1 MTDRRGLPGQPF
13 PSSAATGDIPVPGTL
28 PTAIQVRG
36 ARHNNLRNVDVDV
49 PLWRTVAVVGVS
61 GSGKTSL
68 AMGTL
73 YAEGMQRFLES
84 LSTYSRRR
92 LTQAQRPDV
101 DRIDHLP
108 PALALRQRPPVPGPR
123 STVGTMSE
131 VLNVLRL
138 MMSRLGSHLCP
149 NGHRVAPSIDTQR
162 EEIICPVCGARFEH
176 PSAESFAFNSY
187 GACPACHGL
196 GVRSEVDVATL
207 VPDPGKTIEQGAVL
221 PWNSG
226 GRRLSMYA
234 ARELGVRL
242 DVPYR
247 SLTSRER
254 DIVLYGEPVRRQV
267 TLTSGRNG
275 RTVQLS
281 VNYDNAVAAVERSLR
296 SDNERTRRLVQRFL
310 ITRVCSVCHGTR
322 LRPEALTS
330 QLGGRNIAEISALGL
345 GELRGFMAG
354 LPAGLPAELSRM
366 TTGLLAEL
374 NGRLTP
380 LLDVGLSYLTL
391 DRAGASLSTGERQR
405 IELTST
411 VRESTTG
418 MLYVLDEPSVGLHP
432 ANVQGLDKTIAALAG
447 NGNTVVVVEHER
459 ELIRSADWVIELG
472 PGAGASGGT
481 VIAQGTPG
489 RLETDP
495 RSIMGPF
502 LAGAAA
508 VPRHRPAR
516 PGPGGRVTIEIG
528 DLYNLHDLTAA
539 FPLHRLTALA
549 GPSGAGKTALILDSL
564 IPSARALLSGS
575 ALPGHVRRLDLGGI
589 RQVVQIDASPIG
601 QNARSTPATYSGAFD
616 QIRRVFADSAYAR
629 RRRWKPGHFSFNTRE
644 GQCPTC
650 RGLGHIDLDVQYL
663 PDITV
668 GCPTCHGARFNDATL
683 AVRIDGLTVADVL
696 GLSVH
701 DALERFADRAPVAAA
716 LRPVDQVGLGYLRL
730 GEPTPSLSGGE
741 SQRLR
746 IASRLRSS
754 QRGTLYVFDEPST
767 GLHPLDV
774 ATLVGVI
781 DRLLGAG
788 ATIIVIDHDL
798 DLLAAADHLIDM
810 GPGGGPDGGHIVAA
824 GTPEEVARAPGSVTG
839 PWLAEHLGLPEARQA
854 GVLSHHPG

>member
-1 MTDRRGLPGQPF
+1 MTVRAD
-13 PSSAATGDIPVPGTL
+13 SVPETL
-28 PTAIQVRG
+28 PLAIGVHG
-36 ARHNNLRNVDVDV
+36 ARHNNLRDVDVDV

-68 AMGTL
+68 AIGTL
-73 YAEGMQRFLES
+73 YAEGMQRYLAG

-92 LTQAQRPDV
+92 LTQVQRPDV

-108 PALALRQRPPVPGPR
+108 PALSLRQRPPIPGPR

-149 NGHRVAPSIDTQR
+149 NGHRIDPSIATFA
-162 EEIICPVCGARFEH
+162 EEIVCPVCGARFQH

-187 GACPACHGL
+187 GACPACQGL
-196 GVRSEVDVATL
+196 GVRSAVDETTL
-207 VPDPGKTIEQGAVL
+207 VPDPDKTIEEGAVL

-234 ARELGVRL
+234 AGELGVRL
-242 DVPYR
+242 DVPYT
-247 SLTSRER
+247 SLTERER
-254 DIVLYGEPVRRQV
+254 DIVLHGAPVRRQV
-267 TLTSGRNG
+267 MLHSGRGG
-275 RTVQLS
+275 RTVRLS
-281 VNYDNAVAAVERSLR
+281 VNYDSAVAAVERSLR
-296 SDNERTRRLVQRFL
+296 SDNERTRRLAQRFVV
-310 ITRVCSVCHGTR
+310 TRVCSVCHGTR

-330 QLGGRNIAEISALGL
+330 QLGGRNIAEISTLSLAA
-345 GELRGFMAG
+345 LRGFAAS
-354 LPAGLPAELSRM
+354 LPAGLPAQLSRV

-374 NGRLTP
+374 NGTLTP

-391 DRAGASLSTGERQR
+391 DRPGASLSTGERQR

-411 VRESTTG
+411 VRASTTG

-432 ANVQGLDKTIAALAG
+432 SNVIGLRETISALAG
-447 NGNTVVVVEHER
+447 NGNSVIVVEHER

-472 PGAGASGGT
+472 PGAGAQGGH
-481 VIAQGTPG
+481 VITAGTPG
-489 RLETDP
+489 QLEADP
-495 RSIMGPF
+495 RSIIGPF
-502 LAGAAA
+502 LAGAPSVSRARAA
-508 VPRHRPAR
+508 
-516 PGPGGRVTIEIG
+516 GGAGDGQIVIEVA
-528 DLYNLHDLTAA
+528 DLYNVHDLTAA
-539 FPLHRLTALA
+539 FPVNRLTAVA
-549 GPSGAGKTALILDSL
+549 GPSGAGKTALVLDSL
-564 IPSARALLSGS
+564 IPAARARLAGS
-575 ALPGHVRRLDLGGI
+575 PEPSHVRRLDLRGI

-601 QNARSTPATYSGAFD
+601 QNARSTPATYCGAFD
-616 QIRRVFADSAYAR
+616 HIRRLFAASAYAR

-644 GQCPTC
+644 GQCPVC

-663 PDITV
+663 PDIAV
-668 GCPTCHGARFNDATL
+668 PCPACHGARFNDAVL
-683 AVRIDGLTVADVL
+683 AVQVDGLRIADVL

-701 DALERFADRAPVAAA
+701 DAVERFADTAPIAAA
-716 LRPVDQVGLGYLRL
+716 LRPVSEVGLGYLTL

-741 SQRLR
+741 SQRLK

-754 QRGTLYVFDEPST
+754 QRGALYVFDEPTT

-774 ATLVGVI
+774 ATLVSVF
-781 DRLLGAG
+781 DRLLDAG

-810 GPGGGPDGGHIVAA
+810 GPGGGPEGGRILTA
-824 GTPEEVARAPGSVTG
+824 GAPGDVARDPGSVTG
-839 PWLAEHLGLPEARQA
+839 PWLAGYLGLPAVSRA
-854 GVLSHHPG
+854 APG

>member
-1 MTDRRGLPGQPF
+1 M
-13 PSSAATGDIPVPGTL
+13 AASDIAVPETL
-28 PTAIQVRG
+28 PTVIAVRG
-36 ARHNNLRNVDVDV
+36 ARHNNLRDIDVDV

-73 YAEGMQRFLES
+73 YAEGLHRFLES

-108 PALALRQRPPVPGPR
+108 PALALRQRPPIPGPR

-138 MMSRLGSHLCP
+138 MMSRLGTHLCP
-149 NGHRVAPSIDTQR
+149 NGHLVGPSVATLT
-162 EEIICPVCGARFEH
+162 EEIVCPVCGAHFVH

-187 GACPACHGL
+187 GACPACQGL
-196 GVRSEVDVATL
+196 GVRSEVDVSTL
-207 VPDPGKTIEQGAVL
+207 VPDPGKTIAEGAVL

-234 ARELGVRL
+234 AGELGVRL

-247 SLTSRER
+247 SLTDHER
-254 DIVLYGEPVRRQV
+254 DIVLHGDPVQERV
-267 TLTSGRNG
+267 TLQGRNG
-275 RTVQLS
+275 RSVELS

-296 SDNERTRRLVQRFL
+296 SNNERTRRLVQRFL
-310 ITRVCSVCHGTR
+310 VTRVCSVCHGTR

-330 QLGGRNIAEISALGL
+330 QLRGRNLAEISALSL
-345 GELRGFMAG
+345 GELPGFV
-354 LPAGLPAELSRM
+354 AGLPAELPAEIGRL

-411 VRESTTG
+411 VRASTTG

-432 ANVQGLDKTIAALAG
+432 SNVVGLRKTIAALAG
-447 NGNTVVVVEHER
+447 NGNSVVVVEHER
-459 ELIRSADWVIELG
+459 EIIRGADWVIELG
-472 PGAGASGGT
+472 PAAGAKGGT

-489 RLETDP
+489 QLETDP
-495 RSIMGPF
+495 RSVIGPF
-502 LAGAAA
+502 LAGATA
-508 VPRHRPAR
+508 VPRDRPAR
-516 PGPGGRVTIEIG
+516 ADPDGQITIEVS

-539 FPLHRLTALA
+539 FPLGRLSALA
-549 GPSGAGKTALILDSL
+549 GPSGAGKTALVLDSL
-564 IPSARALLSGS
+564 IPAARALLSGS

-589 RQVVQIDASPIG
+589 RQVVQVDASPIG
-601 QNARSTPATYSGAFD
+601 QNARSTPATYCGAFD
-616 QIRRVFADSAYAR
+616 QIRQVFAESAYAR

-650 RGLGHIDLDVQYL
+650 LGLGHIDLDVQYL

-668 GCPTCHGARFNDATL
+668 DCPTCHGARFNDATL
-683 AVRIDGLTVADVL
+683 AVRVDGLTIADVL
-696 GLSVH
+696 GLSV
-701 DALERFADRAPVAAA
+701 DEALERFAGQGPVAAA
-716 LRPVDQVGLGYLRL
+716 LCPVSEVGLGYLRL

-746 IASRLRSS
+746 IATRLRSS
-754 QRGTLYVFDEPST
+754 QRGALYVFDEPST

-774 ATLVGVI
+774 ATLAGVF
-781 DRLLGAG
+781 DRLLAAG

-798 DLLAAADHLIDM
+798 DLLAAADHLIDI
-810 GPGGGPDGGHIVAA
+810 GPGGGPDGGRIVAA
-824 GTPEEVARAPGSVTG
+824 GTPEQVARDPGSVTG
-839 PWLAEHLGLPEARQA
+839 PWLAEHLGP
-854 GVLSHHPG
+854 P

>member
-1 MTDRRGLPGQPF
+1 MAIADR
-13 PSSAATGDIPVPGTL
+13 PVPEAL
-28 PTAIQVRG
+28 PAAIGVRG
-36 ARHNNLRNVDVDV
+36 ARHNNLRDLDVDV

-68 AMGTL
+68 AIGTL
-73 YAEGMQRFLES
+73 YAEGMQRYLS
-84 LSTYSRRR
+84 GLSTYSRRR

-108 PALALRQRPPVPGPR
+108 SALALRQRPPIPGPR

-149 NGHRVAPSIDTQR
+149 NGHRVEPSIAAFA
-162 EEIICPVCGARFEH
+162 EEIVCPVCGARFEH

-187 GACPACHGL
+187 GACPACQGL
-196 GVRSEVDVATL
+196 GVRSEVDEATL
-207 VPDPGKTIEQGAVL
+207 VPDPDKTIEEGAVL

-234 ARELGVRL
+234 AGELGVRL
-242 DVPYR
+242 DVPYK
-247 SLTSRER
+247 SLTESER
-254 DIVLYGEPVRRQV
+254 DIVLHGQPVQRQV
-267 TLTSGRNG
+267 TLHSGRNE
-275 RTVQLS
+275 RTVRLS

-296 SDNERTRRLVQRFL
+296 SDNERTRRLAQRFV
-310 ITRVCSVCHGTR
+310 ITRLCSVCHGSR
-322 LRPEALTS
+322 LRPEALAS
-330 QLGGRNIAEISALGL
+330 QLGGRNIAEISALSL
-345 GELRGFMAG
+345 AELRGFAAS
-354 LPAGLPAELSRM
+354 LPAGLPAQLGRV

-374 NGRLTP
+374 SGTLTP

-391 DRAGASLSTGERQR
+391 DRSGASLSTGERQR

-411 VRESTTG
+411 VRASTTG

-432 ANVQGLDKTIAALAG
+432 SNVTGLRKMISALAG
-447 NGNTVVVVEHER
+447 NGNSVIVVEHER

-472 PGAGASGGT
+472 PGAGAQGGH
-481 VIAQGTPG
+481 VIAAGTPG
-489 RLETDP
+489 QLETDP
-495 RSIMGPF
+495 RSIIGPF
-502 LAGAAA
+502 LGGAPSVSREGSERA
-508 VPRHRPAR
+508 VDDRQIA
-516 PGPGGRVTIEIG
+516 IEIA

-539 FPLHRLTALA
+539 FPVNRLTAVA
-549 GPSGAGKTALILDSL
+549 GPSGAGKTALVLDSL
-564 IPSARALLSGS
+564 IPAARARLAGS
-575 ALPGHVRRLDLGGI
+575 REPGHVRRLNLRDI

-601 QNARSTPATYSGAFD
+601 QNARSTPATYCGAFD
-616 QIRRVFADSAYAR
+616 HIRRLFASSAYAR
-629 RRRWKPGHFSFNTRE
+629 RRRWRPGHFSFNTRE

-668 GCPTCHGARFNDATL
+668 QCPTCHGARFNDAVL
-683 AVRIDGLTVADVL
+683 AVQVDGLTIADVL

-701 DALERFADRAPVAAA
+701 DAVERFAGRAPIAAS
-716 LRPVDQVGLGYLRL
+716 LRPVSEVGLGYLKL

-741 SQRLR
+741 SQRLK

-754 QRGTLYVFDEPST
+754 QRGALYVFDEPST
-767 GLHPLDV
+767 GLHPIDV
-774 ATLVGVI
+774 ATLVGVF
-781 DRLLGAG
+781 DRLLDAG

-810 GPGGGPDGGHIVAA
+810 GPGGGPEGGRVLSA
-824 GTPEEVARAPGSVTG
+824 GTPGDVARDAGSVTG
-839 PWLAEHLGLPEARQA
+839 PWLAEYLNVPTVSR
-854 GVLSHHPG
+854 

>member
-1 MTDRRGLPGQPF
+1 M
-13 PSSAATGDIPVPGTL
+13 PGTL
-28 PTAIQVRG
+28 PAVVGVRG
-36 ARHNNLRNVDVDV
+36 ARHNNLRDIDVDV

-73 YAEGMQRFLES
+73 YAEGMQRFLEGM
-84 LSTYSRRR
+84 STYSRRR
-92 LTQAQRPDV
+92 LSQAQRPDV

-108 PALALRQRPPVPGPR
+108 AALALRQRPPVPGPR

-149 NGHRVAPSIDTQR
+149 NGHRVAPSIATLR
-162 EEIICPVCGARFEH
+162 EEIVCPVCGAHFEH

-187 GACPACHGL
+187 GACPACQGL
-196 GVRSEVDVATL
+196 GVRSEVDVSTL

-234 ARELGVRL
+234 AGELGVRL

-247 SLTSRER
+247 FLTDQER
-254 DIVLYGEPVRRQV
+254 DIVLRGEPVRRQV
-267 TLTSGRNG
+267 TLSGRNG

-310 ITRVCSVCHGTR
+310 VTRVCSVCHGTR
-322 LRPEALTS
+322 LRPQALAS
-330 QLGGRNIAEISALGL
+330 QLGGRNIAEISALSL
-345 GELRGFMAG
+345 DELRGFTAG
-354 LPAGLPAELSRM
+354 LPAGLPAELSRV

-374 NGRLTP
+374 NSRLTP
-380 LLDVGLSYLTL
+380 LLDVGLGYLTL

-411 VRESTTG
+411 VRASTTG

-432 ANVQGLDKTIAALAG
+432 SNVVGLRKTITALAG
-447 NGNTVVVVEHER
+447 NGNSVVVVEHER
-459 ELIRSADWVIELG
+459 ELVRSADWVIELG
-472 PGAGASGGT
+472 PAAGAKGGT

-489 RLETDP
+489 QLETDP
-495 RSIMGPF
+495 HSIVGPF
-502 LAGAAA
+502 LAGATA
-508 VPRHRPAR
+508 VPRDRPAR
-516 PGPGGRVTIEIG
+516 RGPGGQIIIG
-528 DLYNLHDLTAA
+528 IRDLYNLHDVTAA
-539 FPLHRLTALA
+539 FPVHRMTGLA
-549 GPSGAGKTALILDSL
+549 GPSGAGKTALVLDSL
-564 IPSARALLSGS
+564 IPAARAVLSES
-575 ALPGHVRRLDLGGI
+575 PLPGHVRRLDLGGI
-589 RQVVQIDASPIG
+589 VQVVQVDASPIG

-616 QIRRVFADSAYAR
+616 QIRRVFAGSGYAR

-663 PDITV
+663 PDIAV
-668 GCPTCHGARFNDATL
+668 QCPTCHGARFNDATL
-683 AVRIDGLTVADVL
+683 AVRVDGLTVADVL
-696 GLSVH
+696 GLSVA
-701 DALERFADRAPVAAA
+701 DALERFAERAPVAAA
-716 LRPVDQVGLGYLRL
+716 LRPVSEVGLGYLRL

-746 IASRLRSS
+746 IASRLRAS
-754 QRGTLYVFDEPST
+754 QRGVLYVFDEPST

-774 ATLVGVI
+774 ATLTGVF
-781 DRLLGAG
+781 DRLLAAG

-810 GPGGGPDGGHIVAA
+810 GPGGGPEGGHIIAA
-824 GTPEEVARAPGSVTG
+824 GTPERVARAPGSATG
-839 PWLAEHLGLPEARQA
+839 PWLAEHLGLPEARQPD
-854 GVLSHHPG
+854 VPSHGHS

>member
-1 MTDRRGLPGQPF
+1 MTPGE
-13 PSSAATGDIPVPGTL
+13 IPVPPTL
-28 PTAIQVRG
+28 PAAIAVRG
-36 ARHNNLRNVDVDV
+36 ARHNNLRDIDVDV

-73 YAEGMQRFLES
+73 YAEGLQRFLEA

-92 LTQAQRPDV
+92 LSQAQRPDV
-101 DRIDHLP
+101 DRIEHLP

-138 MMSRLGSHLCP
+138 MMSRLGEHRCP
-149 NGHRVAPSIDTQR
+149 NGHMVPPSIAVEQ
-162 EEIICPVCGARFEH
+162 EEIVCPVCGARFEH
-176 PSAESFAFNSY
+176 PGAESFAFNSY
-187 GACPACHGL
+187 GACPACQGL
-196 GVRSEVDVATL
+196 GVRSEVDESTL
-207 VPDPGKTIEQGAVL
+207 VPDPGRTIEDGAVL

-234 ARELGVRL
+234 AGELGVRL

-247 SLTSRER
+247 DLTNREK
-254 DIVLYGEPVRRQV
+254 DIVLHGEPVKRQV
-267 TLTSGRNG
+267 TLHSDRPG

-310 ITRVCSVCHGTR
+310 ITRTCSVCHGTR
-322 LRPEALTS
+322 LRPEALS
-330 QLGGRNIAEISALGL
+330 SRLGGRNLAEISALGL
-345 GELRGFMAG
+345 DELRRFTAG

-374 NGRLTP
+374 DGRLTP
-380 LLDVGLSYLTL
+380 LLEVGLSYLTL

-411 VRESTTG
+411 VRASTTG

-432 ANVQGLDKTIAALAG
+432 SNVQGLLKTITALAG
-447 NGNTVVVVEHER
+447 NGNSVVVVEHER
-459 ELIRSADWVIELG
+459 EVVRAADWIIELG
-472 PGAGASGGT
+472 PGAGLAGGT
-481 VIAQGTPG
+481 IIAQGTPAQ
-489 RLETDP
+489 LESDP
-495 RSIMGPF
+495 RSIIGPF
-502 LAGAAA
+502 LAGATS
-508 VPRHRPAR
+508 VPREHLPQA
-516 PGPGGRVTIEIG
+516 GQEGQQDQISIEIG
-528 DLYNLHDLTAA
+528 DLYNLHDLTAV
-539 FPLHRLTALA
+539 FPAGRLTALA
-549 GPSGAGKTALILDSL
+549 GPSGAGKTALVLDSL
-564 IPSARALLSGS
+564 VPAARAWLTGS
-575 ALPGHVRRLDLGGI
+575 ALPAHVRRLDLGGI
-589 RQVVQIDASPIG
+589 RQVVQVDATPIG

-616 QIRRVFADSAYAR
+616 EIRRVFAESGYAR

-663 PDITV
+663 PDIAV
-668 GCPTCHGARFNDATL
+668 QCPTCHGTRFNDASL
-683 AVRIDGLTVADVL
+683 AVRVDGLTIADVL
-696 GLSVH
+696 GLSVD
-701 DALERFADRAPVAAA
+701 DALKQFADRAPVAAA
-716 LRPVDQVGLGYLRL
+716 LRPVSDVGLGYLRL

-774 ATLVGVI
+774 ATLAGVF
-781 DRLLGAG
+781 DRLMRAG

-810 GPGGGPDGGHIVAA
+810 GPGGGPDGGRIVAA
-824 GTPEEVARAPGSVTG
+824 GTPAEVVRDQGSVTG
-839 PWLAEHLGLPEARQA
+839 PWLAEHLGLPPAR
-854 GVLSHHPG
+854 

>member
-1 MTDRRGLPGQPF
+1 MTAGGN
-13 PSSAATGDIPVPGTL
+13 PVPGTL
-28 PTAIQVRG
+28 PTVIGVHG
-36 ARHNNLRNVDVDV
+36 ARHNNLRNIDVDV

-68 AMGTL
+68 AIGTL

-149 NGHRVAPSIDTQR
+149 NGHRVEPSIATLS
-162 EEIICPVCGARFEH
+162 EEIVCPVCGAHFEH

-187 GACPACHGL
+187 GACPACQGL
-196 GVRSEVDVATL
+196 GVRSEVDVSTL
-207 VPDPGKTIEQGAVL
+207 VPDPDKTIAEGAVL

-234 ARELGVRL
+234 AGELGVRL

-247 SLTSRER
+247 SLTDQER
-254 DIVLYGEPVRRQV
+254 DIVLHGEPVRRQV
-267 TLTSGRNG
+267 TLQSGRNA
-275 RTVQLS
+275 RSVQLS
-281 VNYDNAVAAVERSLR
+281 VNYDNAIAAVERSLR

-310 ITRVCSVCHGTR
+310 VTRVCSVCHGTR
-322 LRPEALTS
+322 LRPEALAS

-345 GELRGFMAG
+345 GELPGFMAG
-354 LPAGLPAELSRM
+354 LPAGLPAELGRM

-380 LLDVGLSYLTL
+380 LLDVGLGYLTL

-411 VRESTTG
+411 VRASTTG

-432 ANVQGLDKTIAALAG
+432 SNVTGLRKTLTALAG
-447 NGNTVVVVEHER
+447 NGNSVVVVEHER
-459 ELIRSADWVIELG
+459 EIIRAADWIIELG
-472 PGAGASGGT
+472 PGAGRDGGT
-481 VIAQGTPG
+481 VIAQGPPAQ
-489 RLETDP
+489 LETDP
-495 RSIMGPF
+495 HSIIGPF
-502 LAGAAA
+502 LAGATA
-508 VPRHRPAR
+508 VRRDRPAR
-516 PGPGGRVTIEIG
+516 PGPGGQITIEIG

-539 FPLHRLTALA
+539 FPVRQLTALA
-549 GPSGAGKTALILDSL
+549 GPSGAGKTALVLDSL
-564 IPSARALLSGS
+564 IPAAKALLTGS
-575 ALPGHVRRLDLGGI
+575 APPLHVRRLDLAGT
-589 RQVVQIDASPIG
+589 RQVVQVDASPIG

-616 QIRRVFADSAYAR
+616 QIRRLFAESAYAR

-668 GCPTCHGARFNDATL
+668 QCPTCHGARFNDATL
-683 AVRIDGLTVADVL
+683 AVRVDGMTIADVL
-696 GLSVH
+696 ALSVD
-701 DALERFADRAPVAAA
+701 DALERFADRAPVATA
-716 LRPVDQVGLGYLRL
+716 LRPVSDVGLGYLRL

-746 IASRLRSS
+746 IASRLRAS
-754 QRGTLYVFDEPST
+754 QRGALYVFDEPST

-774 ATLVGVI
+774 ATLVGVF
-781 DRLLGAG
+781 DRLLEAG

-798 DLLAAADHLIDM
+798 DLIGAADHLIDI
-810 GPGGGPDGGHIVAA
+810 GPGGGPDGGRILAA
-824 GTPEEVARAPGSVTG
+824 GKPEDVAYAPDSATG
-839 PWLAEHLGLPEARQA
+839 PWLAEHLGLPQARIRQEIHDI
-854 GVLSHHPG
+854 LL

>member
-1 MTDRRGLPGQPF
+1 MPESLPAVIG
-13 PSSAATGDIPVPGTL
+13 
-28 PTAIQVRG
+28 VRG
-36 ARHNNLRNVDVDV
+36 ARQNNLKNVDIDV

-68 AMGTL
+68 AIGTL

-101 DRIDHLP
+101 DQIEHLP
-108 PALALRQRPPVPGPR
+108 PALALRQRPPIPGPR

-138 MMSRLGSHLCP
+138 MMSRLGTHVCP
-149 NGHRVAPSIDTQR
+149 NGHQVGPSVATLA
-162 EEIICPVCGARFEH
+162 EEIACPVCGARFEH

-187 GACPACHGL
+187 GACPACQGL
-196 GVRSEVDVATL
+196 GVRSEVDERTL
-207 VPDPGKTIEQGAVL
+207 IPDPGKTIEHGAVL

-234 ARELGVRL
+234 AGQLGVRL
-242 DVPYR
+242 DVPYE
-247 SLTSRER
+247 SLTDHER
-254 DIVLYGEPVRRQV
+254 DIVLHGAPVRRDV
-267 TLTSGRNG
+267 TLAGRDG

-281 VNYDNAVAAVERSLR
+281 VNYDNAIAAVERSLR
-296 SDNERTRRLVQRFL
+296 SDNERTRRLVQRFVV
-310 ITRVCSVCHGTR
+310 TRVCSVCHGTR
-322 LRPEALTS
+322 LRPEALAS
-330 QLGGRNIAEISALGL
+330 QLGGRNIAQISALSL
-345 GELRGFMAG
+345 AELRGFAAG
-354 LPAGLPAELSRM
+354 LPAGLPAEISRM

-374 NGRLTP
+374 DSRLTP

-411 VRESTTG
+411 VRASTTG

-432 ANVQGLDKTIAALAG
+432 SNIEGLRKTISALAG
-447 NGNTVVVVEHER
+447 NGNSVLVVEHER
-459 ELIRSADWVIELG
+459 DLIHAADWVIELG

-481 VIAQGTPG
+481 VIAQGSP
-489 RLETDP
+489 RQLETDP
-495 RSIMGPF
+495 QSIIGPF
-502 LAGAAA
+502 LAGAPA
-508 VPRHRPAR
+508 VSRDRPAR
-516 PGPGGRVTIEIG
+516 TGQARQIVIEVGG
-528 DLYNLHDLTAA
+528 LYNLHDVTAS
-539 FPLHRLTALA
+539 FPVNQLSALA
-549 GPSGAGKTALILDSL
+549 GPSGAGKTALVLDSL
-564 IPSARALLSGS
+564 IPAARAQLTGS
-575 ALPGHVRRLDLGGI
+575 AEPGHVRRLELSGI

-601 QNARSTPATYSGAFD
+601 QNARSTPATYCGAFD
-616 QIRRVFADSAYAR
+616 QIRRVYADSPYAR
-629 RRRWKPGHFSFNTRE
+629 RRHWKPGHFSFNTRD

-650 RGLGHIDLDVQYL
+650 QGLGHIDLDVQYL
-663 PDITV
+663 PDIGV
-668 GCPTCHGARFNDATL
+668 QCPTCHGARFNDATL
-683 AVRIDGLTVADVL
+683 TVQVNGLTIGDAL
-696 GLSVH
+696 GLTLQ
-701 DALERFADRAPVAAA
+701 DALERFADWAPVAAA
-716 LRPVDQVGLGYLRL
+716 LRPVTEVGLGYLKL

-754 QRGTLYVFDEPST
+754 QRGVLYVLDEPST

-774 ATLVGVI
+774 ATLVGVL
-781 DRLLGAG
+781 DQLLAAG

-810 GPGGGPDGGHIVAA
+810 GPGGGPEGGHIVAA
-824 GTPEEVARAPGSVTG
+824 GRPEDVARSPDSVTG
-839 PWLAEHLGLPEARQA
+839 PWLAEYLRLSSQPE
-854 GVLSHHPG
+854 

>member
-1 MTDRRGLPGQPF
+1 MAEADRSGPGPLPDVI
-13 PSSAATGDIPVPGTL
+13 S
-28 PTAIQVRG
+28 VRG

-73 YAEGMQRFLES
+73 YAEGMQRYLS
-84 LSTYSRRR
+84 GLSTYSRRR

-108 PALALRQRPPVPGPR
+108 PALALRQRPPIPGPR

-149 NGHRVAPSIDTQR
+149 NGHRVGPSIAAFA
-162 EEIICPVCGARFEH
+162 EEIVCPVCGAHFEH

-187 GACPACHGL
+187 GACPACQGL
-196 GVRSEVDVATL
+196 GVRSEVDEATL
-207 VPDPGKTIEQGAVL
+207 VPDPDKTIEQGAVR

-234 ARELGVRL
+234 AGELGVRL
-242 DVPYR
+242 DVPYK
-247 SLTSRER
+247 SLTDRER
-254 DIVLYGEPVRRQV
+254 DIVLHGAPVQRQV
-267 TLTSGRNG
+267 TLHSGRNE
-275 RTVQLS
+275 RTVRLS

-296 SDNERTRRLVQRFL
+296 SDNERTRRLAQRFV
-310 ITRVCSVCHGTR
+310 ITRTCSVCHGTR
-322 LRPEALTS
+322 LRPEALAS
-330 QLGGRNIAEISALGL
+330 QLGGRNIAEISMLSLDG
-345 GELRGFMAG
+345 LRGFTAS
-354 LPAGLPAELSRM
+354 LPAGLPAELSRV
-366 TTGLLAEL
+366 TGGLLAEL
-374 NGRLTP
+374 SGALAP

-391 DRAGASLSTGERQR
+391 DRSGASLSTGERQR

-411 VRESTTG
+411 IRASTTG

-432 ANVQGLDKTIAALAG
+432 SNVTGLRKMISALVG
-447 NGNTVVVVEHER
+447 NGNSVIVVEHER

-472 PGAGASGGT
+472 PGAGTQGGQ
-481 VIAQGTPG
+481 VIAAGAPG
-489 RLETDP
+489 ELESDP
-495 RSIMGPF
+495 RSVIGPF
-502 LAGAAA
+502 LAGA
-508 VPRHRPAR
+508 
-516 PGPGGRVTIEIG
+516 PGVSRDRSERAHNDRLISIEIA
-528 DLYNLHDLTAA
+528 DLYNLHDLTAE
-539 FPLHRLTALA
+539 FPVNHLTAVA
-549 GPSGAGKTALILDSL
+549 GPSGAGKTALVLDSL
-564 IPSARALLSGS
+564 IPAARGRLGGS
-575 ALPGHVRRLDLGGI
+575 PEPGHVRRLNLQDI

-601 QNARSTPATYSGAFD
+601 QNARSTPATYCGAFD
-616 QIRRVFADSAYAR
+616 HIRRLFAESAYAR

-650 RGLGHIDLDVQYL
+650 RGIGHIDLDVQYL

-668 GCPTCHGARFNDATL
+668 QCPACHGARFNDAVL
-683 AVRIDGLTVADVL
+683 AVQAEGLTIADVL
-696 GLSVH
+696 GLSVR
-701 DALERFADRAPVAAA
+701 DAVERFAGRPPIAAA
-716 LRPVDQVGLGYLRL
+716 LRPVSEVGLGYLRL

-741 SQRLR
+741 SQRLK

-754 QRGTLYVFDEPST
+754 QRGALYVFDEPST

-774 ATLVGVI
+774 ATLVSVF
-781 DRLLGAG
+781 DRLLDAG

-798 DLLAAADHLIDM
+798 DLLAAADYLIDM
-810 GPGGGPDGGHIVAA
+810 GPGGGPEGGRILAA
-824 GTPEEVARAPGSVTG
+824 GTPGEVARDAGSVTG
-839 PWLAEHLGLPEARQA
+839 PWLAEYMGALDGPR
-854 GVLSHHPG
+854 

>member
-1 MTDRRGLPGQPF
+1 M
-13 PSSAATGDIPVPGTL
+13 AAGEIAVPGAL
-28 PTAIQVRG
+28 PRVIGVRG
-36 ARHNNLRNVDVDV
+36 ARHNNLRDIDVNV

-68 AMGTL
+68 AIGTL
-73 YAEGMQRFLES
+73 YAEGLQRFLES

-149 NGHRVAPSIDTQR
+149 NGHRVEPSIDTQR
-162 EEIICPVCGARFEH
+162 EEIICPVDGVHFEH

-196 GVRSEVDVATL
+196 GVRSEVNVDTL
-207 VPDPGKTIEQGAVL
+207 VPDPGQTIEQGAVL

-234 ARELGVRL
+234 ARQLGVRL

-254 DIVLYGEPVRRQV
+254 GIVLHGEPVKRQV
-267 TLTSGRNG
+267 TLSSGRSG
-275 RTVQLS
+275 RAVQLS

-330 QLGGRNIAEISALGL
+330 QLGGRTIAEISALALDG
-345 GELRGFMAG
+345 LRGFTAG
-354 LPAGLPAELSRM
+354 LPTGLPAELGRM

-374 NGRLTP
+374 DGRLTP
-380 LLDVGLSYLTL
+380 LLDVGLGYLTL
-391 DRAGASLSTGERQR
+391 DRAGATLSTGERQR

-411 VRESTTG
+411 VRASTTG

-432 ANVQGLDKTIAALAG
+432 ANVQGLRKTINALAG
-447 NGNTVVVVEHER
+447 NGNTVLVVEHER

-489 RLETDP
+489 QLETDP
-495 RSIMGPF
+495 HSIMGPF
-502 LAGAAA
+502 LAGATA
-508 VPRHRPAR
+508 VPRDRPAR
-516 PGPGGRVTIEIG
+516 AGGGGQITIEIG

-539 FPLHRLTALA
+539 FPAGRLTALA
-549 GPSGAGKTALILDSL
+549 GPSGAGKTALVLDSL
-564 IPSARALLSGS
+564 IPAARAQLSGS
-575 ALPGHVRRLDLGGI
+575 PLPGHVRRLGLGGI

-616 QIRRVFADSAYAR
+616 QIRRLFAESAYAR
-629 RRRWKPGHFSFNTRE
+629 RRRWKPGHFSFNTRA

-683 AVRIDGLTVADVL
+683 AVEINGLTVADVL

-701 DALERFADRAPVAAA
+701 DALERFADRPPVGAA
-716 LRPVDQVGLGYLRL
+716 LRPVDEVGLGYLRL
-730 GEPTPSLSGGE
+730 GEPTPWLSGGE

-754 QRGTLYVFDEPST
+754 QRGALYVFDEPST

-774 ATLVGVI
+774 ATLAGVF
-781 DRLLGAG
+781 DRLLAAG

-824 GTPEEVARAPGSVTG
+824 GTPQDVARAPGSVTG
-839 PWLAEHLGLPEARQA
+839 PWLAEQLGLPEARQS
-854 GVLSHHPG
+854 GVPSHGQD

>member
-1 MTDRRGLPGQPF
+1 MT
-13 PSSAATGDIPVPGTL
+13 AGDISVPGTL
-28 PTAIQVRG
+28 PTFIGVRG
-36 ARHNNLRNVDVDV
+36 ARHNNLRNIDVDV
-49 PLWRTVAVVGVS
+49 PLWQTVAVVGVS

-68 AMGTL
+68 AIGTL
-73 YAEGMQRFLES
+73 YAEGLQRFLEA

-149 NGHRVAPSIDTQR
+149 NGHRVEPSLANYG
-162 EEIICPVCGARFEH
+162 EEIVCPVDGVRFTH

-196 GVRSEVDVATL
+196 GVRSEVDVTTL
-207 VPDPGKTIEQGAVL
+207 VPDPGKTIEEGAVL

-234 ARELGVRL
+234 AGELGVRL

-247 SLTSRER
+247 SLTERER
-254 DIVLYGEPVRRQV
+254 DIVLHGEPVREQV
-267 TLTSGRNG
+267 TLSGRNG

-345 GELRGFMAG
+345 AELREFAAG
-354 LPAGLPAELSRM
+354 LPAGLPAELSRL

-374 NGRLTP
+374 TGTLTP
-380 LLDVGLSYLTL
+380 LLDVGLGYLTL

-411 VRESTTG
+411 VRASTTG

-432 ANVQGLDKTIAALAG
+432 VNVQGLRKTISALAG

-489 RLETDP
+489 QLETDP
-495 RSIMGPF
+495 HSIMGPF
-502 LAGAAA
+502 LAGAVA
-508 VPRHRPAR
+508 VPRDRPP
-516 PGPGGRVTIEIG
+516 PGAGSKGGAGSGGQIAIEISG
-528 DLYNLHDLTAA
+528 LYNLHDLTAT
-539 FPLHRLTALA
+539 FPVRQLTALA
-549 GPSGAGKTALILDSL
+549 GPSGAGKTALVLDSL
-564 IPSARALLSGS
+564 IPAARALLDG
-575 ALPGHVRRLDLGGI
+575 AELPGHVRRLDLGGI

-601 QNARSTPATYSGAFD
+601 QNARSTPATYCGAFD
-616 QIRRVFADSAYAR
+616 QIRRLFAGTPYAR

-663 PDITV
+663 PDIAV

-683 AVRIDGLTVADVL
+683 AVRFDGMTIADVL

-701 DALERFADRAPVAAA
+701 DALERFAGQAPVVAA
-716 LRPVDQVGLGYLRL
+716 LRPVSDVGLGYLRL

-746 IASRLRSS
+746 IATRLRSS

-774 ATLVGVI
+774 ATLASVFG
-781 DRLLGAG
+781 RLLEAG

-810 GPGGGPDGGHIVAA
+810 GPGGGPDGGHILAA
-824 GTPEEVARAPGSVTG
+824 GTPEDVARNPRSVTG
-839 PWLAEHLGLPEARQA
+839 PWLTEHLGLPA
-854 GVLSHHPG
+854 